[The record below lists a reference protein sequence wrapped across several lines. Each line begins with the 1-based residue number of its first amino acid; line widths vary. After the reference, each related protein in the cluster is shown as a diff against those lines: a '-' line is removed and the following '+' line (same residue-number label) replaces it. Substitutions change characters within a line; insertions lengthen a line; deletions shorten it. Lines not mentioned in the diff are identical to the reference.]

1 MSEDRVTW
9 RPGEKHYFDGAGKHL
24 CCGNERPETGIL
36 WIVFADKEPTTAHLS
51 LDDAKIAAQ
60 WSIDHGHSDG
70 PYSIWTARL
79 THSMDQGIPI
89 LRMKEGLG

>member
-36 WIVFADKEPTTAHLS
+36 WIVFADKEPTTSHMTE
-51 LDDAKIAAQ
+51 DAAKEAARRELAQ
-60 WSIDHGHSDG
+60 DASGRA
-70 PYSIWTARL
+70 YSIWTARL